1 MHDINVWQT
10 KSILAVF
17 SLYLSVHLDGT
28 KIPAI
33 AGMKYLMH
41 SSCNHDSF
49 FFWLVPTTPT
59 QAAAKT
65 NY

>member
-1 MHDINVWQT
+1 MHDVNVWQT
-10 KSILAVF
+10 KSILAV
-17 SLYLSVHLDGT
+17 YLLNPSVHLDGT

-33 AGMKYLMH
+33 AGMKYLLH

-49 FFWLVPTTPT
+49 FRLVPKTPT